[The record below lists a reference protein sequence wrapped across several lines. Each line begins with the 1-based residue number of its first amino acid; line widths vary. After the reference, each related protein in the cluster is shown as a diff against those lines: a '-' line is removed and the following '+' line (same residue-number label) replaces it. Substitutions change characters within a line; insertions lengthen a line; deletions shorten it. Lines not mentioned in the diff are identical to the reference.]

1 MYFFYFYPMG
11 LDRKRTRL
19 PWLSW
24 GLMAL
29 MVVAFAWTR
38 YFPDAG
44 PVRPWQLVF
53 FPGNAAPWTA
63 VTAIFLH
70 GGWFHLIGNLV
81 YFHVF
86 APPLEDRLGSL
97 PFLLYLLVIGVF
109 GNLVHGLV
117 SLLGLL
123 GQGGMGVLGASGAI
137 AGLLAFSLVRFYDAR
152 VEVGWWVF
160 APLGGQNK
168 AGRSMIPIVAAAGL
182 WLLLQF
188 VQTLTATE
196 SGTTVSFGAH
206 FGGFAMGL
214 FLALG
219 LGHLRHG
226 RTESCRIRA
235 ERYFT
240 EGQFH
245 ASVGEWIEFLER
257 VPGHVEGRLGLAR
270 ALHPSGQ
277 SGNARELYRGLFD
290 EFLARGRVGDALEVY
305 SEASRAHGG
314 DCFGPDS
321 LAKVAY
327 YQEKQMNYAQ
337 AAEALRQLYEVY
349 PYQSDGQRALVR
361 LIVLYRGKLGNPA
374 AARFWLEEAERNMPA
389 GSWRQYLEEELT
401 VPGEIRADAPEARAG
416 LLQQSRF

>member
-11 LDRKRTRL
+11 LDRKRTRR

-24 GLMAL
+24 CLMAL
-29 MVVAFAWTR
+29 MVVAFAWIK
-38 YFPDAG
+38 YWPEAG
-44 PVRPWQLVF
+44 PVEPWQLIF
-53 FPGNAAPWTA
+53 FPGNGAPWTA

-70 GGWFHLIGNLV
+70 GGWFHLIGNLI

-86 APPLEDRLGSL
+86 APPLEDRLGSF
-97 PFLLYLLVIGVF
+97 PFLIYLLVIGVF

-123 GQGGMGVLGASGAI
+123 GQAGMGVLGASGAI
-137 AGLLAFSLVRFYDAR
+137 AGLLAFSLIRFYDSR

-160 APLGGQNK
+160 APLGGQNR
-168 AGRSMIPIVAAAGL
+168 AGRSKIPIVAAAAL
-182 WLLLQF
+182 WLLLQV

-196 SGTTVSFGAH
+196 SGATVSFGAH
-206 FGGFAMGL
+206 LGGFAIGL

-219 LGHLRHG
+219 LGHLRNG

-240 EGQFH
+240 DGQFH

-257 VPGHVEGRLGLAR
+257 APGHVEGRLGLAR
-270 ALHPSGQ
+270 AMHLSGQ
-277 SGNARELYRGLFD
+277 SGNARQLYRGLFD
-290 EFLARGRVGDALEVY
+290 EFLATGHIGKALDVY
-305 SEASRAHGG
+305 SEASRGHGG
-314 DCFGPDS
+314 NCFGPDG

-327 YQEKQMNYAQ
+327 YHEKQMNYAE

-349 PYQSDGQRALVR
+349 PHQSDGQRALVR
-361 LIVLYRGKLGNPA
+361 LIVLYRGKLDNPG
-374 AARFWLEEAERNMPA
+374 AARFWLEEADRNMPA
-389 GSWRQYLEEELT
+389 GSWRKYIDEELRA
-401 VPGEIRADAPEARAG
+401 PGELGAEVPEDRSG
-416 LLQQSRF
+416 LLQRSGF